1 MNFILEFVKQG
12 GYIGYILVAM
22 NFIGYAIIIWKVISL
37 IVFNKTV
44 QPRLTDKVI
53 HRVVTCNTDHHII
66 TESIR
71 TEIGLAFSPLIKGL
85 TTVENIASISPMLG
99 LLGTV
104 VGIFN
109 AFTVIAASGLDD
121 PSAFATGIKFALVT
135 TVLGLVVAIPHVL
148 AFNYLNARME
158 QEQDEVENQVLLHLG
173 KILQERDA
181 RRSERVENG

>member
-1 MNFILEFVKQG
+1 MNFILDFVKQG
-12 GYIGYILVAM
+12 GYIGYILVAL

-71 TEIGLAFSPLIKGL
+71 TEIGLAFSPLTKGL

-99 LLGTV
+99 LLGT
-104 VGIFN
+104 
-109 AFTVIAASGLDD
+109 IAASGLDD

-135 TVLGLVVAIPHVL
+135 TVLGLVVAIPHVI

-173 KILQERDA
+173 KTLQERDA
-181 RRSERVENG
+181 KRTESRNG

>member
-1 MNFILEFVKQG
+1 MNFILDFVKQG
-12 GYIGYILVAM
+12 GYIGYILVAL

-37 IVFNKTV
+37 IVFNKT
-44 QPRLTDKVI
+44 PLT
-53 HRVVTCNTDHHII
+53 
-66 TESIR
+66 
-71 TEIGLAFSPLIKGL
+71 KGL

-135 TVLGLVVAIPHVL
+135 TVLGLVVAIPHVI

-173 KILQERDA
+173 KTLQERDA
-181 RRSERVENG
+181 KRTESRNG

>member
-1 MNFILEFVKQG
+1 MNFILDFVKQG
-12 GYIGYILVAM
+12 GYIGYILVAL

-71 TEIGLAFSPLIKGL
+71 TEIGLAFSPLTKGL
-85 TTVENIASISPMLG
+85 TTVENIASISPM
-99 LLGTV
+99 
-104 VGIFN
+104 
-109 AFTVIAASGLDD
+109 GLDD

-135 TVLGLVVAIPHVL
+135 TVLGLVVAIPHVI

-173 KILQERDA
+173 KTLQERDA
-181 RRSERVENG
+181 KRTESCNG

>member
-1 MNFILEFVKQG
+1 MNFILDFVKQG
-12 GYIGYILVAM
+12 GYIGYILVAL

-66 TESIR
+66 TESIP
-71 TEIGLAFSPLIKGL
+71 PLTKGL

-135 TVLGLVVAIPHVL
+135 TVLGLVVAIPHVI

-173 KILQERDA
+173 KTLQERDA
-181 RRSERVENG
+181 KRTESRNG

>member
-1 MNFILEFVKQG
+1 
-12 GYIGYILVAM
+12 
-22 NFIGYAIIIWKVISL
+22 
-37 IVFNKTV
+37 
-44 QPRLTDKVI
+44 
-53 HRVVTCNTDHHII
+53 
-66 TESIR
+66 
-71 TEIGLAFSPLIKGL
+71 
-85 TTVENIASISPMLG
+85 MLG

-135 TVLGLVVAIPHVL
+135 TVLGLVVAIPHVI

-173 KILQERDA
+173 KTLQERDA
-181 RRSERVENG
+181 KRTESRNG

>member
-1 MNFILEFVKQG
+1 MNFILEFIKQG

-22 NFIGYAIIIWKVISL
+22 NFVGYAIIIWKVISL

-44 QPRLTDKVI
+44 QPRLIDKVI

-71 TEIGLAFSPLIKGL
+71 TEIGLAFSPLTKGL

-181 RRSERVENG
+181 RRTESRNG

>member
-1 MNFILEFVKQG
+1 MNFILDFVKQG
-12 GYIGYILVAM
+12 GYIGYILVAL

-44 QPRLTDKVI
+44 QPRLT
-53 HRVVTCNTDHHII
+53 TDHHII

-71 TEIGLAFSPLIKGL
+71 TEIGLAFSPLTKGL

-135 TVLGLVVAIPHVL
+135 TVLGLVVAIPHVI

-173 KILQERDA
+173 KTLQERDA
-181 RRSERVENG
+181 KRTESRNG

>member
-1 MNFILEFVKQG
+1 MNFILDFVKQG
-12 GYIGYILVAM
+12 GFIGYILVAL

-71 TEIGLAFSPLIKGL
+71 TEIGLAFSPLTKGL

-135 TVLGLVVAIPHVL
+135 TVLGLVVAIPHVI
-148 AFNYLNARME
+148 AFESR
-158 QEQDEVENQVLLHLG
+158 
-173 KILQERDA
+173 
-181 RRSERVENG
+181 NG

>member
-1 MNFILEFVKQG
+1 MNFILDFVKQG
-12 GYIGYILVAM
+12 GYIGYILVAL

-44 QPRLTDKVI
+44 QPR
-53 HRVVTCNTDHHII
+53 
-66 TESIR
+66 IR
-71 TEIGLAFSPLIKGL
+71 TEIGLAFSPLTKGL

-135 TVLGLVVAIPHVL
+135 TVLGLVVAIPHVI

-173 KILQERDA
+173 KTLQERDA
-181 RRSERVENG
+181 KRTESRNG